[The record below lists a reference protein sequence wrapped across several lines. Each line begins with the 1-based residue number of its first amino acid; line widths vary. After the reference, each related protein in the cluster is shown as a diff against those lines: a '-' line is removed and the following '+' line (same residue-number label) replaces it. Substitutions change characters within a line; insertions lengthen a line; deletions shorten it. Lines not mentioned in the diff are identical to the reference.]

1 MISPI
6 NFLHIV
12 FIIAIYWIGVLYH
25 SFLLDIVIA
34 GLLSIATSAT
44 NYKLTLR
51 FHSSMLASL
60 FLTVLLAAFVLIPMV
75 YFVFKIAEILQSV
88 DMAFFER
95 IKNLFV
101 LNIQTLDMLPL
112 QYKDMVINYLHGV
125 RYEDYISRG
134 FEMLER
140 VGQGSLRFLSNMLL
154 ILIFYFFANLYGKQI
169 LLFFKR
175 VLPLKGEDSQMIF
188 DEMGQT
194 MSVVLYSTLFN
205 AIFQGVLFSLVAWY
219 LGYDPFFMGIAY
231 SFASLVPVIGG
242 AIMWVPVAIYEF
254 SIGNTANAVI
264 VALYT
269 IVVISVIADTFVK
282 PVIIDFISRYLVR
295 TQTKPNSLLIF
306 FAILAGMST
315 YGFWGIILGPAVTA
329 LFISLLKIYDTL
341 KRNKQGDFDGLKP

>member
-51 FHSSMLASL
+51 FHSSLLASL
-60 FLTVLLAAFVLIPMV
+60 FLTILLAALVLIPMV
-75 YFVFKIAEILQSV
+75 YFVFKIAAILQNI
-88 DMAFFER
+88 DLAFFER
-95 IKNLFV
+95 IQGLFV
-101 LNIQTLDMLPL
+101 ANVSSLELIPTH
-112 QYKDMVINYLHGV
+112 YKDMIVGYFQSAK
-125 RYEDYISRG
+125 YDDYIAKG

-140 VGQGSLRFLSNMLL
+140 IGQGSLRFLSNTAL
-154 ILIFYFFANLYGKQI
+154 ILVFYFFANLYGKQI

-205 AIFQGVLFSLVAWY
+205 AIFQGFLFSLVAWY

-242 AIMWVPVAIYEF
+242 AIMWVPIAIYEF
-254 SIGNTANAVI
+254 SIGNTTNAII
-264 VALYT
+264 VAAYT
-269 IVVISVIADTFVK
+269 ILVISVVADTFVK
-282 PVIIDFISRYLVR
+282 PLIIDFISKYLVR
-295 TQTKPNSLLIF
+295 TQTRPNSLLIF
-306 FAILAGMST
+306 FAILAGIST

-341 KRNKQGDFDGLKP
+341 KRTEEGSFEELRA

>member
-1 MISPI
+1 MITPI

-12 FIIAIYWIGVLYH
+12 FVIAIYWIGVLYQ
-25 SFLLDIVIA
+25 SFLIDIVIA

-44 NYKLTLR
+44 NYKLSMK

-60 FLTVLLAAFVLIPMV
+60 FLTVLLAALVLIPMV

-88 DMAFFER
+88 DIAFFER
-95 IKNLFV
+95 IRTLFV
-101 LNIQTLDMLPL
+101 QNIQSLELIPS
-112 QYKDMVINYLHGV
+112 QYKEIVVGYMQSVKYD
-125 RYEDYISRG
+125 DYISRA

-140 VGQGSLRFLSNMLL
+140 VGQGSLRFFSNMLL

-231 SFASLVPVIGG
+231 SFASLVPIIGG

-254 SIGNTANAVI
+254 SIGNTSNAI
-264 VALYT
+264 VVAIYT
-269 IVVISVIADTFVK
+269 IVVISLVADTFVK
-282 PVIIDFISRYLVR
+282 PLIIDFISKYLVR
-295 TQTKPNSLLIF
+295 TQTRPNSLLIF
-306 FAILAGMST
+306 FAILAGIST

-341 KRNKQGDFDGLKP
+341 KRNKQGAFEELKP

>member
-12 FIIAIYWIGVLYH
+12 FIIAIYWIGVLYQ

-34 GLLSIATSAT
+34 GLLSIATSGT
-44 NYKLTLR
+44 NYRLSLKFR
-51 FHSSMLASL
+51 SSMLASM
-60 FLTVLLAAFVLIPMV
+60 FLTVLLAALVLIPMV

-88 DMAFFER
+88 DLAFFER
-95 IKNLFV
+95 IRTLFV
-101 LNIQTLDMLPL
+101 SNIHSLELIPA
-112 QYKDMVINYLHGV
+112 QYKEMIVGYMQSVKYD
-125 RYEDYISRG
+125 DYIGRG
-134 FEMLER
+134 FEILETI
-140 VGQGSLRFLSNMLL
+140 GQGSLRFLSNMLL
-154 ILIFYFFANLYGKQI
+154 ILVFYFFANLYGKQI

-205 AIFQGVLFSLVAWY
+205 AIFQGVLFSIVAWY
-219 LGYDPFFMGIAY
+219 LGYDSFFMGIAY

-242 AIMWVPVAIYEF
+242 AIMWAPVAIYEF
-254 SIGNTANAVI
+254 SIGNTTNAI
-264 VALYT
+264 VVAIYT
-269 IVVISVIADTFVK
+269 IVVISILADTFAK
-282 PVIIDFISRYLVR
+282 PVIIDFISKYLVR

-341 KRNKQGDFDGLKP
+341 KRNKQGSYDELKA

>member
-12 FIIAIYWIGVLYH
+12 FVVAIYWIGVLYH

-44 NYKLTLR
+44 NYRLTLR
-51 FHSSMLASL
+51 LHSSFLASL
-60 FLTVLLAAFVLIPMV
+60 FLTILLAALVLIPMV
-75 YFVFKIAEILQSV
+75 YFVFKIAEILQNV
-88 DMAFFER
+88 DLAFFER

-101 LNIQTLDMLPL
+101 LNVQSLEIIPTS
-112 QYKDMVINYLHGV
+112 YKEMIVNYLQNV
-125 RYEDYISRG
+125 KYEDYIARG

-140 VGQGSLRFLSNMLL
+140 VGQGSLRFFSNMVL
-154 ILIFYFFANLYGKQI
+154 ILVFYFFANLYGKQI

-205 AIFQGVLFSLVAWY
+205 AIFQGALFSLVAWY

-254 SIGNTANAVI
+254 SLGNTANAVI

-269 IVVISVIADTFVK
+269 VIVISLVADTFVK
-282 PVIIDFISRYLVR
+282 PVIIDFISKYLVR
-295 TQTKPNSLLIF
+295 TQTKINSLLIF
-306 FAILAGMST
+306 FAILAGIST

-341 KRNKQGDFDGLKP
+341 KRNKEGSMEEPKF

>member
-12 FIIAIYWIGVLYH
+12 FVIVLYWIGMLYQ

-51 FHSSMLASL
+51 FHSSFLASL
-60 FLTVLLAAFVLIPMV
+60 FLTVLLAALVLIPMV
-75 YFVFKIAEILQSV
+75 YFVFKSAQIIQGVNL
-88 DMAFFER
+88 DFFEK

-101 LNIQTLDMLPL
+101 LNVKTLEIIPLSYRDMIVGYL
-112 QYKDMVINYLHGV
+112 QSA
-125 RYEDYISRG
+125 RYEDYLSKV
-134 FEMLER
+134 FEVLEK
-140 VGQGSLRFLSNMLL
+140 VGQGSLRFFSNMVF
-154 ILIFYFFANLYGKQI
+154 ILAFYFFANLYGKQI

-175 VLPLKGEDSQMIF
+175 VLPLKSEDSQMIF

-205 AIFQGVLFSLVAWY
+205 AILQGFLFSLVAWY

-242 AIMWVPVAIYEF
+242 AIMWMPVAVYEF
-254 SIGNTANAVI
+254 SLGNTANALV
-264 VALYT
+264 VAIYT
-269 IVVISVIADTFVK
+269 IVVISVIADTFIK
-282 PVIIDFISRYLVR
+282 PVIIDFISKYLIK
-295 TQTKPNSLLIF
+295 TTTKINSLLVF
-306 FAILAGMST
+306 FAILAGIST

-341 KRNKQGDFDGLKP
+341 KRNKDAKTQGF

>member
-1 MISPI
+1 MITPI

-44 NYKLTLR
+44 NYRLTLKL
-51 FHSSMLASL
+51 HSSLFASL
-60 FLTVLLAAFVLIPMV
+60 FLTVLLAALVLIPMV

-88 DMAFFER
+88 DLAFFER
-95 IKNLFV
+95 IRSLFV
-101 LNIQTLDMLPL
+101 INIQALDIIPA
-112 QYKDMVINYLHGV
+112 QYKEMIMGYMQSVKYD
-125 RYEDYISRG
+125 DYIAKG
-134 FEMLER
+134 FEMLETI
-140 VGQGSLRFLSNMLL
+140 GQGSLRFVANMLL

-269 IVVISVIADTFVK
+269 IVVISIVADTFVK
-282 PVIIDFISRYLVR
+282 PLIIDFISKYLVR
-295 TQTKPNSLLIF
+295 TQTRPNSLLIF

-341 KRNKQGDFDGLKP
+341 KRNKQGSYDELKA

>member
-1 MISPI
+1 MITPI

-12 FIIAIYWIGVLYH
+12 FVIAIYWIGVLYQ
-25 SFLLDIVIA
+25 SFLIDIVIA

-44 NYKLTLR
+44 NYKLSMK

-60 FLTVLLAAFVLIPMV
+60 FLTVLLAALVLIPMV

-88 DMAFFER
+88 DIAFFER
-95 IKNLFV
+95 IRTLFV
-101 LNIQTLDMLPL
+101 QNIQSLELIPA
-112 QYKDMVINYLHGV
+112 QYKEIVVGYMQSVKYD
-125 RYEDYISRG
+125 DYISRA

-140 VGQGSLRFLSNMLL
+140 VGQGSLRFFSNMLL

-231 SFASLVPVIGG
+231 SFASLVPIIGG

-254 SIGNTANAVI
+254 SIGNTSNAI
-264 VALYT
+264 VVAIYT
-269 IVVISVIADTFVK
+269 IVVISLVADTFVK
-282 PVIIDFISRYLVR
+282 PLIIDFISKYLVR
-295 TQTKPNSLLIF
+295 TQTRPNSLLIF
-306 FAILAGMST
+306 FAILAGIST

-341 KRNKQGDFDGLKP
+341 KRNKQGAFEELKP

>member
-12 FIIAIYWIGVLYH
+12 FIVVLYWIGTLYQ

-60 FLTVLLAAFVLIPMV
+60 FLTILLAAFVLIPMV

-95 IKNLFV
+95 LRNLFV
-101 LNIQTLDMLPL
+101 SNIQTLDILPL
-112 QYKDMVINYLHGV
+112 QYKDMIIGYLHSV
-125 RYEDYISRG
+125 KYEDYIGRA
-134 FEMLER
+134 FEMLR
-140 VGQGSLRFLSNMLL
+140 DVGQGSLRFVSNMFL
-154 ILIFYFFANLYGKQI
+154 ILVFYFFANLYGKQI

-188 DEMGQT
+188 DEMGQV

-205 AIFQGVLFSLVAWY
+205 AIFQGALFSLITWR

-231 SFASLVPVIGG
+231 SFASLIPVIGG
-242 AIMWVPVAIYEF
+242 AIMWAPIAIYEF
-254 SIGNTANAVI
+254 SIGNTANAII

-269 IVVISVIADTFVK
+269 IIVISIVADTFIK
-282 PVIIDFISRYLVR
+282 PIIIDFISKHLVR

-306 FAILAGMST
+306 FAILAGIST

-341 KRNKQGDFDGLKP
+341 KRNKQSDFDGLKS